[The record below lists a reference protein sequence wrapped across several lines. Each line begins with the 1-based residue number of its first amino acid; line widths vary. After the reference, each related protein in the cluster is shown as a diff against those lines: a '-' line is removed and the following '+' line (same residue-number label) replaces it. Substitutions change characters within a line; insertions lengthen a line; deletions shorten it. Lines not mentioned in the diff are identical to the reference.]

1 MAIHMKHIPNNIL
14 SRLTLLVFV
23 TLCSSYADIASDV
36 LAFTRC
42 HYTTNRVVKSYYKE
56 NNVLIQIGDTLFS
69 FPKTLNCA
77 DINVESVDNRT
88 PCENADGDIN
98 CLVAAWD
105 ALLEDRYLLLNYP
118 YKGKN
123 RFYLKES
130 NGKEK
135 KLNGEMLW
143 GLGRRAAFMRDN
155 VVVLLYRNEEREY
168 ELITYKIIKSAIKKV
183 KSEKYPYEMT
193 TNSWAIP
200 KDYIFPCDGKMCIY
214 NNKTKTIKVYK
225 NEFLPK

>member
-1 MAIHMKHIPNNIL
+1 MVIRMKLIPNNIL
-14 SRLTLLVFV
+14 SRLVLSTLVFF
-23 TLCSSYADIASDV
+23 CCSYADIASDV

-42 HYTTNRVVKSYYKE
+42 HYTTDRVVKSYYKE
-56 NNVLIQIGDTLFS
+56 NNVLIQIRDTLFS
-69 FPKTLNCA
+69 IPKTLNCA
-77 DINVESVDNRT
+77 DINVVAVENRS
-88 PCENADGDIN
+88 PCKNAEGDIN

-105 ALLEDRYLLLNYP
+105 ALLDDRFLLLNYP

-130 NGKEK
+130 NGKEW

-143 GLGRRAAFMRDN
+143 GLGRRAAFMRGD

-168 ELITYKIIKSAIKKV
+168 ELITYKFIKSTIKKV

-214 NNKTKTIKVYK
+214 NNKTKTIKIFK